1 MTNTNEIKAFDLP
14 EMLLRSDL
22 SRLLYKHLGVSEED
36 QYQYIQDS
44 SSEQLELRLQGI
56 NSIVKII
63 EIYFKGD
70 KAMEQLKTITGV
82 TKNDKRK

>member
-14 EMLLRSDL
+14 EMLLRTDL

-44 SSEQLELRLQGI
+44 SSEELDVRLQCI

-63 EIYFKGD
+63 KEIK
-70 KAMEQLKTITGV
+70 
-82 TKNDKRK
+82 

>member
-44 SSEQLELRLQGI
+44 STEQLDVRLQGI

-63 EIYFKGD
+63 KEIK
-70 KAMEQLKTITGV
+70 QW
-82 TKNDKRK
+82 NN